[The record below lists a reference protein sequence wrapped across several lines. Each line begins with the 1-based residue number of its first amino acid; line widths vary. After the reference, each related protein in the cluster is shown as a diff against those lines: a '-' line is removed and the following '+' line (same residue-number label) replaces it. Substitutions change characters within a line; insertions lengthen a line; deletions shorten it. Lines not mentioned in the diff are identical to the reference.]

1 MKRKQIIFLVL
12 AFLLLFG
19 LIPFNRFVNNDT
31 GVKIHQ
37 AFYYAVVQKR
47 NEYGDFEFSRIYW
60 FPETLNSD
68 ENLHKKAL
76 EEQSSLF

>member
-1 MKRKQIIFLVL
+1 MDMNGKRLYLLVL
-12 AFLLLFG
+12 AFLLLSG

-60 FPETLNSD
+60 FPESLNSD
-68 ENLHKKAL
+68 ENLHKKEL
-76 EEQSSLF
+76 NS